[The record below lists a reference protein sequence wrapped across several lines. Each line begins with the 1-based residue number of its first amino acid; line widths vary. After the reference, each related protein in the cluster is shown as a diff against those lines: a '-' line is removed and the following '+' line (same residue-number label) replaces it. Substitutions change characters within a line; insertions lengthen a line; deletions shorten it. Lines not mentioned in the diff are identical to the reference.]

1 MTSAQISKSVL
12 DIALPI
18 QNYLEKVKANV
29 ENELLQINQFT
40 DQIGSYLT
48 KMQGKYF
55 RAMLT
60 LLSAYTLKQDLTKT
74 MVMAQCAEMLHL
86 ASLIHDDVLDN
97 SDLRRGQKTI
107 QNIWGNHVAILVG
120 DYLYTRTTQMMI
132 DFKQHEV
139 MENLAQITLGLTEG
153 ELLQL
158 SLRNQLQITL
168 EQYFKVLS
176 LKTAKFMGSCALFG
190 GVLLN
195 LPAEKKQALQDF
207 GYYLGMAFQI
217 SDDLMDWTA
226 QINEPLK
233 PVQHDLMEGT
243 ISLPLLLALQKASDA
258 EKNKLEQL
266 LQNKDSAL
274 NPLGQKIVHQY
285 DGLKQAQTILE
296 DFGKKAKEIL
306 HRYEW
311 NGPLTEMVDFIIGR
325 IKV

>member
-1 MTSAQISKSVL
+1 MVSTQISKSIL

-18 QNYLEKVKANV
+18 QSYLEQVKAGV
-29 ENELLQINQFT
+29 EGELLQINQFT
-40 DQIGSYLT
+40 DQIGSHLT

-55 RAMLT
+55 RAMLA
-60 LLSAYTLKQDLTKT
+60 LLSAHTLKQDLKQT

-107 QNIWGNHVAILVG
+107 QNVWGNHVAILVG

-132 DFKQHEV
+132 EFKNHEV
-139 MENLAQITLGLTEG
+139 MQNLAQITLGLTEG

-158 SLRNQLQITL
+158 SLRNRLEITL
-168 EQYFKVLS
+168 EEYFKVLG
-176 LKTAKFMGSCALFG
+176 LKTAKFMGSCAFFG

-195 LPAEKKQALQDF
+195 LPPEKKQALQDF

-226 QINEPLK
+226 QIHEPLK

-243 ISLPLLLALQKASDA
+243 ISLPLLLALQKATSA

-266 LQNKDSAL
+266 LQDKDSAL
-274 NPLGQKIVHQY
+274 NELGQKIVHQY
-285 DGLKQAQTILE
+285 EGLKQAQSILE
-296 DFGKKAKEIL
+296 DFGRKAKEIL
-306 HRYEW
+306 NHYEW